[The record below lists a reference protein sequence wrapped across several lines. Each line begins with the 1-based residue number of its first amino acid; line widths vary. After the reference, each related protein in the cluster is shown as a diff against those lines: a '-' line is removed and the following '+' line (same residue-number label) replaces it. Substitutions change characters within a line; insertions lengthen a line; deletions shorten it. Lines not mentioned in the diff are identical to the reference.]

1 MAGGA
6 RGLPRVAE
14 RGTGRW
20 ARAFFHRTLPTL
32 RCAAAGR
39 LAGRAGPR
47 GEMTWGV
54 SSIFTIL
61 IAIASQTRPRFDA
74 HIENKT
80 VREDRVP
87 MQYRMLNLSVGV
99 LLSAMLHMP
108 AAQADDARCAE
119 PIATFASIEGQV
131 EAAGDT
137 GNAWHSVHIDERL
150 CPGDRL
156 RVGANSRA
164 AVVLSNHTVMRRDA
178 LTTLNLT
185 GPKEAD
191 TLWVELLR
199 GVSHFLSRVPRR
211 LTVSTPYVNAGVEGT
226 EFLVTADEREATVT
240 VFEGHVAA
248 NNPQGN
254 LLLTSGQSISAAADA
269 APTLRVMIRP
279 RDGLQW
285 ALRYPPV
292 VAFGNADFA
301 DLPPVAQSLTRL
313 REGDDA
319 GALASIASLGD
330 EVRDARFFNYRA
342 SLYLGVG
349 RVDAARADID
359 RALALDN
366 KNGDALALQAI
377 IALAQNDQ
385 QRARRGAGRA
395 GEAAPGARGPHLA
408 LSYAWQA
415 QFELERARAE
425 AERAI
430 ASDAHNAR
438 AWARLAELRLMS
450 GERDAAVAAA
460 QEAAR
465 LDPHLSQAQSVL
477 GFSYLSHIDLGAAR
491 AAFEKAA
498 ALDPGDPLPQLG
510 LGLIEVREGHLA
522 QGRQRMEIAASLDP
536 DNALVRSYLGK
547 AYYEEDRDARA
558 AAQFDTAKALD
569 PNDPT
574 PWFYDAILKQRDNR
588 PVESLQ
594 DVQTS
599 IALNDNRAIYRSR
612 LLLDSDAAARS
623 ASLARIYGDLGFQ
636 QLAVVEAWKSL
647 GSGPTRAAFN
657 EFTPLF
663 TQDRAALQANISGG
677 TDDTFSD
684 EAVLFGNYRNVAASV
699 GQLHYTT
706 GGYRANNDF
715 DQNIYNAFVQY
726 DWNDAT
732 STQIEWRRRDIEG
745 GDVAQRFGEN
755 NFDPLLRQA
764 FDEELVCVGFCHAFT
779 PRYNLIGSVIYNRQE
794 RHDHTKPTKK
804 TTLTE
809 GYHAE
814 LQGLMQL
821 RSGMLIAGAGH
832 ADQRART
839 VFLFDFG
846 GFPLPIEDSRGDRSD
861 NNHYVYDTFT
871 PLAQLHLTLGASYD
885 RLDNDKTD
893 QATASETNEQHKQLN
908 PKFGLLWTPTQQ
920 TTVRLAGFRTLRR
933 LTHANQTIEPTEVAG
948 FYLFFDDFIG
958 SRAKRYGIGLDH
970 QFSSALF
977 AGIELSR
984 RDSEKPVIDAGT
996 GAITDIANKE
1006 ALHRA
1011 YLYRILNPRW
1021 NVATEY
1027 FFNRYTSDF
1036 SAGVADTSNPVELTT
1051 HYLLL
1056 SLYYHHPRGFF
1067 GKTTLNLVAQHVGFS
1082 TEQGVA
1088 NDRSHFATVDLT
1100 AGYRLASRKAIVSVS
1115 LQNFFDRQ
1123 FNFHDTSLSTETPTP
1138 LLARFRPERSIFASV
1153 AFWF

>member
-1 MAGGA
+1 
-6 RGLPRVAE
+6 
-14 RGTGRW
+14 
-20 ARAFFHRTLPTL
+20 
-32 RCAAAGR
+32 
-39 LAGRAGPR
+39 
-47 GEMTWGV
+47 
-54 SSIFTIL
+54 
-61 IAIASQTRPRFDA
+61 
-74 HIENKT
+74 
-80 VREDRVP
+80 
-87 MQYRMLNLSVGV
+87 MQYRMLNLGVSVA
-99 LLSAMLHMP
+99 LSAMLHMP
-108 AAQADDARCAE
+108 AAQADARCVE
-119 PIATFASIEGQV
+119 PIATLASIEGQV
-131 EAAGDT
+131 EAAGDN
-137 GNAWHSVHIDERL
+137 GNAWHAVHIDERL

-164 AVVLSNHTVMRRDA
+164 AVVLGNHTVMRLDA

-226 EFLVTADEREATVT
+226 EFLVTADERQATVT

-254 LLLTSGQSISAAADA
+254 LLLTSGQSITAAAGA

-279 RDGLQW
+279 RDGLRW
-285 ALRYPPV
+285 ALHYPPV
-292 VAFGNADFA
+292 VAFADADFA

-319 GALASIASLGD
+319 GALAPIASLGD

-359 RALALDN
+359 RALALDD
-366 KNGDALALQAI
+366 KNGDALALKSI

-385 QRARRGAGRA
+385 QRALQLARQAV
-395 GEAAPGARGPHLA
+395 EAAPGASGPHLA

-430 ASDAHNAR
+430 ARDAHNAL
-438 AWARLAELRLMS
+438 AWARLAELRSMF

-465 LDPHLSQAQSVL
+465 LDPRLSQAQSVL
-477 GFSYLSHIDLGAAR
+477 GFSYLSRIDLGAAR

-510 LGLIEVREGHLA
+510 LGLIDVREGHLA
-522 QGRQRMEIAASLDP
+522 QGRRRMEIAASLDP
-536 DNALVRSYLGK
+536 DDALARSYLGK

-588 PVESLQ
+588 PVEALQ

-647 GSGPTRAAFN
+647 ANDPANYSAHRFLADSYTALPRHEVARVSEVLQSQLLQPITARPVNPSASETSLFVLEGSGPTRAAFN

-663 TQDRAALQANISGG
+663 TKDRAALQANLTGG
-677 TDDTFSD
+677 VDDTFAD
-684 EAVLFGNYRNVAASV
+684 EAVLFGNYRNLSASL

-706 GGYRANNDF
+706 DGYRANNDF
-715 DQNIYNAFVQY
+715 EQNIYNAFAQY
-726 DWNDAT
+726 DWSDAT
-732 STQIEWRRRDIEG
+732 STQTEWRRRDIEG

-764 FDEELVCVGFCHAFT
+764 FDEETARVGFRHAFT
-779 PRYNLIGSVIYNRQE
+779 PRQTLLGSVIYDRRE
-794 RHDHTKPTKK
+794 RNNASSPIDLTA
-804 TTLTE
+804 LTE
-809 GYHAE
+809 GYNAE
-814 LQGLMQL
+814 LQGLMQF
-821 RSGMLIAGAGH
+821 GANGLIAGAGH
-832 ADQRART
+832 ADQRERT
-839 VFLFDFG
+839 LLLFDFG
-846 GFPLPIEDSRGDRSD
+846 GFAFPVEDSRGDRSD
-861 NNHYVYDTFT
+861 NNIYVYDHYS
-871 PLAQLHLTLGASYD
+871 PLPQLHLTLGASYD
-885 RLDNDKTD
+885 RVSNDKTD
-893 QATASETNEQHKQLN
+893 QATAVETNEQHKQLN

-920 TTVRLAGFRTLRR
+920 TTVRLAAFRTLRR

-948 FYLFFDDFIG
+948 FNQFFDDVIG
-958 SRAKRYGIGLDH
+958 TRAKRYGVGLDH
-970 QFSSALF
+970 QFSSVLF
-977 AGIELSR
+977 AGFELSR

-996 GAITDIANKE
+996 GAITDVANKE

-1021 NVATEY
+1021 NVAAEY

-1036 SAGVADTSNPVELTT
+1036 TAGVADLQNPVELTT
-1051 HYLLL
+1051 HYLPL
-1056 SLYYHHPRGFF
+1056 SLNYHHPRGYF

-1088 NDRSHFATVDLT
+1088 NDQSHFATADLT
-1100 AGYRLASRKAIVSVS
+1100 AGYRLANRKTIVSVS
-1115 LQNFFDRQ
+1115 LQNIFDRQ

-1138 LLARFRPERSIFASV
+1138 LLARFRPERTVFASI

>member
-1 MAGGA
+1 
-6 RGLPRVAE
+6 
-14 RGTGRW
+14 
-20 ARAFFHRTLPTL
+20 
-32 RCAAAGR
+32 
-39 LAGRAGPR
+39 
-47 GEMTWGV
+47 
-54 SSIFTIL
+54 
-61 IAIASQTRPRFDA
+61 
-74 HIENKT
+74 
-80 VREDRVP
+80 

-164 AVVLSNHTVMRRDA
+164 AVVLSNHTVMRLDA

-285 ALRYPPV
+285 ALHYPPV

-385 QRARRGAGRA
+385 QRALQLARQAV
-395 GEAAPGARGPHLA
+395 EAAPDASGPHLA

-430 ASDAHNAR
+430 ASDAHNAL

-647 GSGPTRAAFN
+647 GTDPTNYSAHRFLADSYTALPRHEVARVSEVLQSQLLQPLTARPVNPSASETSLFVLEGSGPTRAAFN

-732 STQIEWRRRDIEG
+732 STQIEWRRRDVEG

-764 FDEELVCVGFCHAFT
+764 FDEETARVGFRHAFT

-794 RHDHTKPTKK
+794 RHDLSVPTDFSA
-804 TTLTE
+804 LTE

-861 NNHYVYDTFT
+861 NNLYVYDTFT

-948 FYLFFDDFIG
+948 FNQFFDDVIG
-958 SRAKRYGIGLDH
+958 TRAKRYGIGLDH

-1036 SAGVADTSNPVELTT
+1036 SAGVADPSNPVELTT
-1051 HYLLL
+1051 HYLPL

-1115 LQNFFDRQ
+1115 LQNIFDRQ